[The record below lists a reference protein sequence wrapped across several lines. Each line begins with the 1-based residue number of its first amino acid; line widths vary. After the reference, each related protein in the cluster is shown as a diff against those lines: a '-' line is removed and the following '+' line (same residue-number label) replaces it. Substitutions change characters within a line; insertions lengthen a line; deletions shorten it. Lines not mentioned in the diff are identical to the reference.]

1 MIEMKKL
8 KSSLFIVI
16 LQNKFL
22 VVPFKGIKALS
33 WSQKRCISTQHLKW
47 AFTGR
52 SYVIQ
57 GQLPTSM
64 VFLWFKIHKGHVC
77 YIHEMCEFVS
87 TYLHIFLYWFIIL
100 KVPNVE
106 CKLLFMQNSKII
118 LASHDKNLMKSN
130 MIICYFVPF
139 VGYIR
144 KILYLIWNFELLIY
158 LTRLLLTMNIVCW
171 RIIILDNVQL
181 EGGLDTYFRWKD
193 IAARVNL
200 IIYDT

>member
-33 WSQKRCISTQHLKW
+33 WSQKRCIRRQHLKW

-57 GQLPTSM
+57 GQLRDYVRHSRLVTYIDIFF
-64 VFLWFKIHKGHVC
+64 VFNIHKGHVC

-87 TYLHIFLYWFIIL
+87 TYLHILLDWFIIS
-100 KVPNVE
+100 KVRNVE

-144 KILYLIWNFELLIY
+144 KILYLI
-158 LTRLLLTMNIVCW
+158 
-171 RIIILDNVQL
+171 
-181 EGGLDTYFRWKD
+181 
-193 IAARVNL
+193 
-200 IIYDT
+200 

>member
-1 MIEMKKL
+1 MG
-8 KSSLFIVI
+8 VY
-16 LQNKFL
+16 
-22 VVPFKGIKALS
+22 
-33 WSQKRCISTQHLKW
+33 
-47 AFTGR
+47 GR

-57 GQLPTSM
+57 GQLRDYVRHSRLVTYIDIFF
-64 VFLWFKIHKGHVC
+64 VFNIHKGHVC

-87 TYLHIFLYWFIIL
+87 TYLHILLDWFIIL
-100 KVPNVE
+100 KALNVE

-171 RIIILDNVQL
+171 RIIILGNVQL
-181 EGGLDTYFRWKD
+181 EDGLDTYFRWNN
-193 IAARVNL
+193 IVVRMNL
-200 IIYDT
+200 IIHDT